1 MASCSVSASVSF
13 SASRCRRLYFSDRY
27 RLRYLLLGSL
37 SLPSPNRPL
46 SATPH
51 ASKRFSSYGQ
61 ETVEVVPNPR
71 AWDGNLG
78 GLGYEEDDD
87 EEDDEDEDD
96 RSLDLLVRFLNSVF
110 RKISRRAR
118 RAVRAVLPP
127 AIPTKLVGFSV
138 NGVLILATLWIL
150 KAFLEVICTF
160 GSMVFVSILLVRGI
174 WSGITYIRMNQYTYT
189 NRMDN
194 EDSQWSGIQAA

>member
-27 RLRYLLLGSL
+27 RRRYLLLGSL

-127 AIPTKLVGFSV
+127 AIPTKLV
-138 NGVLILATLWIL
+138 
-150 KAFLEVICTF
+150 ICTF

-189 NRMDN
+189 NRMEN

>member
-1 MASCSVSASVSF
+1 MVFLCDFMASCSVSASVSF
-13 SASRCRRLYFSDRY
+13 SASRCRRLCFSDRY
-27 RLRYLLLGSL
+27 RRRDLLLGSL
-37 SLPSPNRPL
+37 SLPSPYRPL

-61 ETVEVVPNPR
+61 VSPSLFVFGTGNPRGVLSVGSWNEKKIRLFGHQETVDVVPNPR

-78 GLGYEEDDD
+78 GLGFEEDDD

-118 RAVRAVLPP
+118 RAVRAMLPP
-127 AIPTKLVGFSV
+127 AVPTKLVIHGYILCYFLRGF
-138 NGVLILATLWIL
+138 
-150 KAFLEVICTF
+150 
-160 GSMVFVSILLVRGI
+160 
-174 WSGITYIRMNQYTYT
+174 
-189 NRMDN
+189 
-194 EDSQWSGIQAA
+194 

>member
-127 AIPTKLVGFSV
+127 AIPTKLV
-138 NGVLILATLWIL
+138 
-150 KAFLEVICTF
+150 LEVVAYSACRK
-160 GSMVFVSILLVRGI
+160 LLVLK
-174 WSGITYIRMNQYTYT
+174 
-189 NRMDN
+189 
-194 EDSQWSGIQAA
+194 EVELK